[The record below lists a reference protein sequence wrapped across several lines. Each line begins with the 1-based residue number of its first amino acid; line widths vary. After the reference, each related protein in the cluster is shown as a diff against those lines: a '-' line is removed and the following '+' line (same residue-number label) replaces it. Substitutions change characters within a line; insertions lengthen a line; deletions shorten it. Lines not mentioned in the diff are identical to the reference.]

1 MYPTDSPDQIR
12 LPFHVDDS
20 PSSLQ
25 VLDLF
30 AGIGGLSMGFR
41 DAGFAVTGVDSEDIS
56 ARVFELNAVGEHVVL
71 DLATGLELRDVPVVI
86 GGPPC
91 RPWSAVNLQ
100 RRGADHNDHM
110 LLERFFVHLWE
121 IRPEV
126 FVMENVP
133 PIASD
138 PEYTRLLN
146 DMRRCGYSVASQ
158 ILRYSH
164 FGAATTRRR
173 LFTVGFRNSVSHSAD
188 EFFRRLEKR
197 HRPHSTVRDAIE
209 WLRSQPR
216 GAIPDHEWSDV
227 RTIQKYADRYR
238 TGQYGWKQLGWDD
251 PAPSFGSVSKTYIL
265 HPAAGD
271 GDFPLRVLSVRE
283 VLSIMGFDRSFRFPE
298 GAALSTRYKMVANAV
313 SPVAAQV
320 FAEVVREMITGEP
333 SGHTSGEAV
342 VHPHSET
349 R

>member
-1 MYPTDSPDQIR
+1 MYQSDSPDQIR
-12 LPFHVDDS
+12 LPFHVNDP
-20 PSSLQ
+20 PSALQ

-30 AGIGGLSMGFR
+30 AGIGGISMGFR
-41 DAGFAVTGVDSEDIS
+41 NAGFTVTGVDSEDLS
-56 ARVFELNAVGEHVVL
+56 ARVFELNGVGEHVVR
-71 DLATGLELRDVPVVI
+71 DLGTELELRDVPLVI

-100 RRGADHNDHM
+100 RRGANHSDHM

-133 PIASD
+133 PIAGD

-146 DMRRCGYSVASQ
+146 DMRRRGYSVTAQ

-173 LFTVGFRNSVSHSAD
+173 LFTIGFRNSVSHSAD
-188 EFFRRLEKR
+188 EFFRRLKQK
-197 HRPHSTVRDAIE
+197 HRAHSTVRDAIE
-209 WLRSQPR
+209 WLRNQPR
-216 GAIPDHEWSDV
+216 GAVSDHEWSNV
-227 RTIQKYADRYR
+227 RTIQKYADRYS
-238 TGQYGWKQLGWDD
+238 TGRYGWKQLSWEN

-265 HPAAGD
+265 HPDAGEA
-271 GDFPLRVLSVRE
+271 DFPLRVLSVRE
-283 VLSIMGFDRSFRFPE
+283 ILSIMGFDRSFRFPE

-313 SPVAAQV
+313 SPVAAQG
-320 FAEVVREMITGEP
+320 FAEVIREMITGEP
-333 SGHTSGEAV
+333 PARPGGAV
-342 VHPHSET
+342 ADPRPET